1 MDSRV
6 IKLTKAAH
14 KHGNLNIRCCGKDF
28 FPADAFGGSSKKAGL
43 GAQIMLRVE
52 GLPKP
57 IKTDIPTDNKTG
69 KPRWLFRERAW
80 AKEFVKLNNLRD
92 GDEIVIN
99 RISSYKYVVRPN
111 GKKSQAVNV
120 MEQPQIERQKLEN
133 AYRDLIEVNTDLDRR
148 LVSFQANKNIPFY
161 NWFPYKEGFSYQMV
175 KMFIKDY
182 EKSSGK
188 LLDPFSGSGTSL
200 FAANEMGFHSLGIE
214 LLPIGEFILNTRIA
228 ANKVNLKN
236 LRETVRTL
244 RNLNFSKL
252 STNPKTNY
260 KHIPIT
266 QKAFPQSTEKKLNTF
281 LNYIDDK
288 IKDQNIKQILK
299 FSCLSSLEKISYTR
313 KDGQYL
319 RWDYRAGKTKTTF
332 SKGKIYR
339 FEHALFSAIDQI
351 TSDLANSD
359 VFFGGSN
366 FTDAKIELRTTSC
379 LELMPRLPKNDYDLI
394 ITSPP
399 YCNRYDYTRT
409 YALELTFL
417 GIDAEG
423 IKKLRQSLLSCT
435 VENKNKQHFLRT
447 IYEENNQLKLF
458 EHAMDA
464 FNSNKSLQEI
474 LAILL
479 KYKEQ
484 NKLNNP
490 GIYRMVRNYFY
501 EHSFVIFQM
510 SRLLKP
516 GGRIYYVNDNVRYA
530 GETIPVD
537 LILSEFARKAGLKV
551 EKIFTLQ
558 IGKGNS
564 SQQMGQYGRD
574 VLRKCVYLWRKPN

>member
-6 IKLTKAAH
+6 IKLTPAAP
-14 KHGNLNIRCCGKDF
+14 KYGNLNISSCGKGF
-28 FPADAFGGSSKKAGL
+28 FPPDIFGGSSEKAGL
-43 GAQIMLRVE
+43 GVQIILKVE
-52 GLPKP
+52 GLPNP
-57 IKTDIPTDNKTG
+57 IKTDIPTDNQTG

-80 AKEFVKLNNLRD
+80 AKKFVKLNNLRD
-92 GDEIVIN
+92 YDEIIIN
-99 RISSYKYVVRPN
+99 RISPYRYAIKPN
-111 GKKSQAVNV
+111 GRNFHVVDVVGS
-120 MEQPQIERQKLEN
+120 PQIERQKLEN

-182 EKSSGK
+182 PKSSGK

-244 RNLNFSKL
+244 RDLNFSKL

-266 QKAFPQSTEKKLNTF
+266 QKAFPQSTEKKLNAF

-299 FSCLSSLEKISYTR
+299 FSCFSSLEKISYTR

-332 SKGKIYR
+332 SKGKIYK
-339 FEHALFSAIDQI
+339 FEHALFSTIDRI
-351 TSDLANSD
+351 SSDLADSD

-379 LELMPRLPKNDYDLI
+379 LELMPKLPMADYDLI
-394 ITSPP
+394 LTSPP

-435 VENKNKQHFLRT
+435 VENKDKQHFLRT
-447 IYEENNQLKLF
+447 ICEENNQLKLF
-458 EHAMDA
+458 EYATDA
-464 FNSNKSLQEI
+464 FNSNKALQEI
-474 LAILL
+474 LSILL

-484 NKLNNP
+484 NKLNNS

-501 EHSFVIFQM
+501 EHAFVIFQM
-510 SRLLKP
+510 ARLLKP

-537 LILSEFARKAGLKV
+537 LILSEFARKAALKV

-558 IGKGNS
+558 NGKGNS